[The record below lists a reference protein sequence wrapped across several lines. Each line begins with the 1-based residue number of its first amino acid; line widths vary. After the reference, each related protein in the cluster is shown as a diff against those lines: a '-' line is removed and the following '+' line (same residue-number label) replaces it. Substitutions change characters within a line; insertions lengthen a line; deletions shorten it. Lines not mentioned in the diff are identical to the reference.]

1 MITTCFVLSILN
13 YPTAWS
19 KDLDASDNKAPVLI
33 SISIDKYSLVEG
45 ETGTVTVVIRDD
57 KNELQGWPTVLF
69 GAPAESPGSISGGIF
84 AGGGKGLTDTRLSAD
99 YVEQTFQFT
108 YTAPSW
114 PGQYYGFNIQG
125 VRDKNGN
132 AIGFD
137 LKRCDNKN
145 IYSNPQLVSFPNI
158 TPTCDTNFTVRL
170 LTEEEKA
177 QLAKAASDKL
187 MANKAAADKAAAEKA
202 AAGKAAQDKV
212 AADKAEIRN
221 LLDSVAN
228 QIASLKL
235 KSGANI
241 VRVQQSTL
249 DRLNLAFQVVNESGY
264 SEIHLLAQKVQS
276 ELLALEQVFAKEKSA
291 LKKTTITCIKGKVA
305 KKVTAVNA
313 KCPAGYKKK

>member
-1 MITTCFVLSILN
+1 MITTCFVFSILN
-13 YPTAWS
+13 NPIAWS

-33 SISIDKYSLVEG
+33 SISIDKHSLVEG

-57 KNELQGWPTVLF
+57 KNEMQGWPTVLF
-69 GAPAESPGSISGGIF
+69 GAPTESPGSISGGIF
-84 AGGGKGLTDTRLSAD
+84 AGGGKGLTDTRLSPD

-170 LTEEEKA
+170 LTAEEKA
-177 QLAKAASDKL
+177 QKEKAALDKL
-187 MANKAAADKAAAEKA
+187 MADKAAADKLLSDSQARINLAFAAFSQLDAEVDSLMKKYPSMKTELNLYKKKIA
-202 AAGKAAQDKV
+202 LFDEINEKNIGT
-212 AADKAEIRN
+212 AE
-221 LLDSVAN
+221 
-228 QIASLKL
+228 
-235 KSGANI
+235 
-241 VRVQQSTL
+241 
-249 DRLNLAFQVVNESGY
+249 LNLAGITSKIVSIKATY
-264 SEIHLLAQKVQS
+264 IKIARSL
-276 ELLALEQVFAKEKSA
+276 
-291 LKKTTITCIKGKVA
+291 TCIKGSKTVKVVDV
-305 KKVTAVNA
+305 KPV
-313 KCPAGYKKK
+313 CPKGYKKK